1 VTARR
6 PLLRDLPSGQEPGGA
21 TGSLLQVRGVRKA
34 FGGVVANADISIDVP
49 EGAII
54 GLIGPNGSGKTTL
67 FNSIVGFHRIDC
79 GSVRFDGHEVAGMSV
94 AQTARRGLVRTFQQS
109 HVFDRMSCL
118 DNVRISDSHARETPV
133 DMLRSL
139 PCESD
144 ERALQL
150 LDFAGLHEERH
161 ANAGEL
167 SYGQRKLL
175 ELAMALMS
183 GPKLLLLDEPTA
195 GVNPTMINGVVARLL
210 RANDEMGITLLVIEH
225 NMRVIM
231 SLARKIYCLAQGRVL
246 AAGAPDEV
254 RSDPRVIEAYLG
266 SR

>member
-1 VTARR
+1 MADK
-6 PLLRDLPSGQEPGGA
+6 LLE
-21 TGSLLQVRGVRKA
+21 VRNVRKA
-34 FGGVVANADISIDVP
+34 FGGVVANADVSIDV
-49 EGAII
+49 ESGAIV

-67 FNSIVGFHRIDC
+67 FNSVVGHHPID
-79 GSVRFDGHEVAGMSV
+79 GGTVRFDGHTITGLSM

-109 HVFDRMSCL
+109 HLFDRLSCL
-118 DNVRISDSHARETPV
+118 DNVRIADSHAGEATT
-133 DMLRSL
+133 DMLRGL
-139 PCESD
+139 PRESR

-150 LDFAGLHEERH
+150 LDFAGLYEERQT
-161 ANAGEL
+161 AAGEL
-167 SYGQRKLL
+167 SFGQRKLL

-183 GPKLLLLDEPTA
+183 KPKLLLLDEPTA

-210 RANDEMGITLLVIEH
+210 RAHAEMGITLVVIEH

-231 SLARKIYCLAQGRVL
+231 SLAHRIYCLAQGRVL

-266 SR
+266 AH

>member
-1 VTARR
+1 MAGT
-6 PLLRDLPSGQEPGGA
+6 LLE
-21 TGSLLQVRGVRKA
+21 VRNVRKA
-34 FGGVVANADISIDVP
+34 FGGVVANADISIDVDR
-49 EGAII
+49 GAIV

-67 FNSIVGFHRIDC
+67 FNSVVGFHPIDQ
-79 GSVRFDGHEVAGMSV
+79 GTVQFDGQMITGLTM

-109 HVFDRMSCL
+109 HLFERLSCL
-118 DNVRISDSHARETPV
+118 DNVRIAESHAREATT
-133 DMLRSL
+133 DMLRGL
-139 PCESD
+139 PRESRD
-144 ERALQL
+144 RALHL
-150 LDFAGLHEERH
+150 LDFAGLYEARQM
-161 ANAGEL
+161 AAGEL

-183 GPKLLLLDEPTA
+183 QPKLLLLDEPTA

-210 RANDEMGITLLVIEH
+210 QAHAEMGITLLVIEH

-231 SLARKIYCLAQGRVL
+231 SLAQRIYCLAQGRVL

-266 SR
+266 AH